1 MKFVFAVL
9 LLAGLAF
16 AEPESAPEA
25 EAEADP
31 AADAWYGYYGH
42 GYGYG
47 GYGGYGRRYYGGYYG
62 HPYGYGYYRGK
73 RDAEADPA
81 VLASSSALTAPQVVH
96 PYAAAYGYGLPYAG
110 LHAVPHAY
118 TVSAP
123 AVTHTVPAV
132 TYTHPAAHVY
142 HAGVYGFPHAY
153 GGLYGYVPPVVAPAK
168 EAERKKRDA
177 ESDPE

>member
-1 MKFVFAVL
+1 MGSAVSTLTRSLKHHEIRFAVL

-16 AEPESAPEA
+16 AEPESTP

-47 GYGGYGRRYYGGYYG
+47 GYGYGRRYYGGYYG

-96 PYAAAYGYGLPYAG
+96 PYA
-110 LHAVPHAY
+110 
-118 TVSAP
+118 
-123 AVTHTVPAV
+123 
-132 TYTHPAAHVY
+132 
-142 HAGVYGFPHAY
+142 GVYP
-153 GGLYGYVPPVVAPAK
+153 
-168 EAERKKRDA
+168 
-177 ESDPE
+177 

>member
-1 MKFVFAVL
+1 M
-9 LLAGLAF
+9 AGLAF
-16 AEPESAPEA
+16 AEPESTPEA
-25 EAEADP
+25 GADP

-47 GYGGYGRRYYGGYYG
+47 HRYYGGYGGYYG
-62 HPYGYGYYRGK
+62 GYPYGYGYYRGK

-123 AVTHTVPAV
+123 AVTHQVPAV

-142 HAGVYGFPHAY
+142 HAGKFFFDMNFH
-153 GGLYGYVPPVVAPAK
+153 
-168 EAERKKRDA
+168 
-177 ESDPE
+177 